1 LPTEATVTVDWHAP
15 FPTQPDLTHWTGRV
29 QFLMDLAP
37 GTVRLVIEEHEYI
50 SANHT
55 FDEAV
60 GRVILH
66 DQPSRLIYAE
76 VFELDHALIGGPE
89 VSTGTE
95 V

>member
-1 LPTEATVTVDWHAP
+1 VTVDWHAP

-29 QFLMDLAP
+29 QFLVDPEP
-37 GTVRLVIEEHEYI
+37 GKFRLVIEEHEYI

-55 FDEAV
+55 FDEAL
-60 GRVILH
+60 GQRILH
-66 DQPSRLIYAE
+66 EQPSRLIYAE
-76 VFELDHALIGGPE
+76 VFELDHALIEGPL